1 MTLRHSFSDPIPTRE
16 LQHGGLRHQFF
27 SAEDTLGPDFQ
38 RWPVVLRL
46 LAENVARCAAPE
58 DQTAMLTGLRD
69 WVTTG
74 SSEAEVHYLP
84 GRLLMHDTTSTPAL
98 VDIAAM
104 RDAVAAEG
112 KDPELLNPLLPVEV
126 SVDHSLAVES
136 YATPDAA
143 RENIR
148 HEIRRNRERYRFLK
162 WASTSMDNIHI
173 NPPGTGIMHTIN
185 LEQLATVVTT
195 EERNGTLLATPDMM
209 LGTDSHTPMINGLGV
224 LGWGVGGLEAETV
237 MFGMPTTLKIPE
249 VVGVHLEGQL
259 PPGVLATDLALLVT
273 HELRKLGVTGEF
285 VEFYGPGVSELSV
298 GDRAV
303 IANMAP
309 EYGATT
315 GYFPIDKAVL
325 DYLMSTGRSAAQ
337 CELVETYAQAAGLWF
352 EPAATPVFSR
362 EISIDLSTLTPSAAG
377 PRRPQDRL
385 ELSAIPGTLKAE
397 GPAPARPAAFEGQ
410 LPEYPVAL
418 ASITSCTN
426 TSDPRLLI
434 TAGLLARNARQRGLE
449 PAPWVKTS
457 LAPGSPAARSYL
469 SRSGL
474 AEDLSAVGFDIV
486 GFGCATCI
494 GNSGPLPSTIEEVR
508 SEGSSR
514 PVAMLSGNRN
524 FPGRVHPDLE
534 FGFLMSPPLV
544 IAYALAGDASRNL
557 ATEPVAVERSGEPV
571 FLTDLWPSAEE
582 IDAAMTEA
590 LDPEDFHR
598 DFQAAGQSRLWDSIE
613 TPVGPLFPWDDN
625 STILRPPPFAAAR
638 AASLLKRIEAHPL
651 LVLGDDIT
659 TDHISPA
666 SAVPQDSFIADFLVE
681 RGEPRDDLNV
691 FASRRGNWE
700 VMVRGAYYA
709 KSVHNHLAPDAG
721 TAMTTYG
728 PTGEIMPIW
737 DASQRYREQGI
748 PVVVIAGERYGM
760 GSSRDWAAKV
770 QQLLGVG
777 VVLAASFERI
787 HRSNLIGMGI
797 LPLIVPA
804 ETRER
809 LRSVQADST
818 IVIDVDLNNLVPRD
832 TISVSVRGRESGE
845 EEWSFDA
852 KAGVETG
859 MDVELLKSGGVIPKI
874 LDSLLN

>member
-1 MTLRHSFSDPIPTRE
+1 
-16 LQHGGLRHQFF
+16 
-27 SAEDTLGPDFQ
+27 
-38 RWPVVLRL
+38 
-46 LAENVARCAAPE
+46 
-58 DQTAMLTGLRD
+58 
-69 WVTTG
+69 
-74 SSEAEVHYLP
+74 
-84 GRLLMHDTTSTPAL
+84 
-98 VDIAAM
+98 
-104 RDAVAAEG
+104 
-112 KDPELLNPLLPVEV
+112 
-126 SVDHSLAVES
+126 
-136 YATPDAA
+136 
-143 RENIR
+143 
-148 HEIRRNRERYRFLK
+148 
-162 WASTSMDNIHI
+162 
-173 NPPGTGIMHTIN
+173 
-185 LEQLATVVTT
+185 
-195 EERNGTLLATPDMM
+195 
-209 LGTDSHTPMINGLGV
+209 
-224 LGWGVGGLEAETV
+224 
-237 MFGMPTTLKIPE
+237 
-249 VVGVHLEGQL
+249 
-259 PPGVLATDLALLVT
+259 
-273 HELRKLGVTGEF
+273 
-285 VEFYGPGVSELSV
+285 
-298 GDRAV
+298 
-303 IANMAP
+303 
-309 EYGATT
+309 
-315 GYFPIDKAVL
+315 
-325 DYLMSTGRSAAQ
+325 
-337 CELVETYAQAAGLWF
+337 
-352 EPAATPVFSR
+352 
-362 EISIDLSTLTPSAAG
+362 
-377 PRRPQDRL
+377 
-385 ELSAIPGTLKAE
+385 
-397 GPAPARPAAFEGQ
+397 
-410 LPEYPVAL
+410 
-418 ASITSCTN
+418 
-426 TSDPRLLI
+426 
-434 TAGLLARNARQRGLE
+434 
-449 PAPWVKTS
+449 
-457 LAPGSPAARSYL
+457 
-469 SRSGL
+469 
-474 AEDLSAVGFDIV
+474 
-486 GFGCATCI
+486 
-494 GNSGPLPSTIEEVR
+494 
-508 SEGSSR
+508 
-514 PVAMLSGNRN
+514 
-524 FPGRVHPDLE
+524 
-534 FGFLMSPPLV
+534 MSPPLV
-544 IAYALAGDASRNL
+544 IAYALAGDAGRNL
-557 ATEPVAVERSGEPV
+557 ATEPVAVEPSGEPV

-598 DFQAAGQSRLWDSIE
+598 DFQEAGQSRLWDSIE

-666 SAVPQDSFIADFLVE
+666 SAIPQDSFIADFLVE

-770 QQLLGVG
+770 QQLLGVR

-832 TISVSVRGRESGE
+832 TISVSVRGGESGE

>member
-1 MTLRHSFSDPIPTRE
+1 MAPQKGISSPVSTRV
-16 LQHGGLRHQFF
+16 LHHDDKCYRYF
-27 SAEDTLGPDFQ
+27 SAADTLGPEFH

-58 DQTAMLTGLRD
+58 DQPAMLSGLRE
-69 WVTTG
+69 WTTTC
-74 SSEAEVHYLP
+74 SSEEEVHYLP

-104 RDAVAAEG
+104 RDTVATAGE
-112 KDPELLNPLLPVEV
+112 DPERLNPLLPVEV
-126 SVDHSLAVES
+126 SIDHSLAVES

-162 WASTSMDNIHI
+162 WASASMDNIHI

-195 EERNGTLLATPDMM
+195 EERDGQLLAIPDMM

-237 MFGMPTTLKIPE
+237 MFGLPTTLKIPD
-249 VVGVHLEGQL
+249 VVGVRLEGQL
-259 PPGVLATDLALLVT
+259 PPGVLATDLALSVT
-273 HELRKLGVTGEF
+273 QELRRFGVTGEF
-285 VEFYGPGVSELSV
+285 VEFYGPGVSHLSV

-315 GYFPIDKAVL
+315 GYFPIDEAVL
-325 DYLMSTGRSAAQ
+325 DYLRSTGRSAEHR
-337 CELVETYAQAAGLWF
+337 ELVEAYARAAGLWF
-352 EPAATPVFSR
+352 DPGATPLFSR
-362 EISIDLSTLTPSAAG
+362 EISINLSTLTPGVAG
-377 PRRPQDRL
+377 PRRPQDRI
-385 ELSAIPGTLKAE
+385 ELSAVPDALRAE
-397 GPAPARPAAFEGQ
+397 GPAPARTAAPDVQ

-434 TAGLLARNARQRGLE
+434 TAGLLARKARQHGLE

-474 AEDLSAVGFDIV
+474 AADLSAVGFDIV
-486 GFGCATCI
+486 GFGCTTCI
-494 GNSGPLPSTIEEVR
+494 GNSGALPDSIEEAR
-508 SEGSSR
+508 RAGSSR

-557 ATEPVAVERSGEPV
+557 AVEPMAVTAAGEAV

-582 IDAAMTEA
+582 VDEVLAAA
-590 LDPEDFHR
+590 IDPEDFRR
-598 DFQAAGQSRLWDSIE
+598 DFQEATRNRLWESIE
-613 TPVGPLFPWDDN
+613 TPVGPLFPWDEE
-625 STILRPPPFAAAR
+625 STILRPPPFAAAD
-638 AASLLKRIEAHPL
+638 AASPLTHIEAHPL

-666 SAVPQDSFIADFLVE
+666 SAIPGDSFIADFLVE
-681 RGEPRDDLNV
+681 RGESREDLNV

-709 KSVHNHLAPDAG
+709 KSVRNHLAPDAG

-728 PTGEIMPIW
+728 PTGETMSVW
-737 DASQRYREQGI
+737 EASQRYRAQDI

-770 QQLLGVG
+770 QQLLGVR

-797 LPLIVPA
+797 LPLITPPDVQEQLRAVPA
-804 ETRER
+804 
-809 LRSVQADST
+809 DSR
-818 IVIDVDLNNLVPRD
+818 IVIDVDLEALLPRD
-832 TISVSVRGRESGE
+832 TVPVSVHQGRS
-845 EEWSFDA
+845 EWSFA
-852 KAGVETG
+852 ATAGVETG
-859 MDVELLKSGGVIPKI
+859 MDIELLRSGGVIPKI
-874 LDSLLN
+874 LDTILN